1 MSARPPKCKVREVQQ
16 LDGHDSPGRI
26 GERCFAVGGDRD
38 PEPHLGGGQLLSPT
52 LLSVTRHTP
61 KRASRTSTVTAA
73 GLAFEIVT
81 L

>member
-1 MSARPPKCKVREVQQ
+1 VSVASRSRET
-16 LDGHDSPGRI
+16 GI
-26 GERCFAVGGDRD
+26 GNRTSVAESFSG
-38 PEPHLGGGQLLSPT
+38 PT

-61 KRASRTSTVTAA
+61 KRASRTSTVTTA